1 MPICYVAMVMKLQKS
16 LMHTLSAI
24 TTRLARFCHRPMPR
38 HLPGSVARPNGVQ
51 QGLTLLEGLL
61 SIGVIAA
68 GLAIVTTLQVNQFNY
83 EKAAVTAQQ
92 HRIVHYAARRYLRD
106 YFGEIL
112 ARTPRGRVSEI
123 PAAVM
128 AAEGYLPDFMVL
140 NGVLRVNPYNQSYR
154 LLARRTDHEGDSPTL
169 ELLTVTTGGQP
180 LTAAEAGRIVSIAGA
195 EAGTLSIDGRALAGA
210 YGSWEI
216 PLDQLPAEYRLQRG
230 NLAMIAYYRQGGG
243 VYVNSFEVN
252 LPSRVDQNENLP
264 EDNARR
270 SGGQTGIN
278 RILGDASSRDRIRRQ
293 EPSQVVGTTD
303 NDSIG
308 SFGRS
313 FNRDLFAERD
323 RDLFTFQPEPP
334 RQPRQAAPQPA
345 PQAAP
350 VQPTTA
356 PRSANTTATA
366 GADCAPER
374 SLAISLDNSN
384 QILVCQQRVWQP
396 INLPLALHYGGLS
409 QNGAEVQSQSFPVGQ
424 RGFLIAQSAI
434 GPARGETGINLPPS
448 AGIFVNGAPCQPST
462 PIPADANLPGE
473 FRCTMVL
480 SPGQYTVASSDGLG
494 VGQRSYHRLSFVV
507 LPY

>member
-1 MPICYVAMVMKLQKS
+1 MIKACLIRIYQAWARS
-16 LMHTLSAI
+16 SA
-24 TTRLARFCHRPMPR
+24 RGHGERQ
-38 HLPGSVARPNGVQ
+38 S
-51 QGLTLLEGLL
+51 GLTLLEGLL

-92 HRIVHYAARRYLRD
+92 HRIVHYAARRYMRD
-106 YFGEIL
+106 YFGDIL
-112 ARTPRGRVSEI
+112 ANTPRGQVTEI
-123 PAAVM
+123 PAGVM

-154 LLARRTDHEGDSPTL
+154 LLARRTDRDGDSPTL
-169 ELLTVTTGGQP
+169 ELLTVTTGGKP
-180 LTAAEAGRIVSIAGA
+180 LTATEAGRIVSIAGA

-216 PLDQLPAEYRLQRG
+216 PLADLPAEYRLQRG

-264 EDNARR
+264 EDNVRG
-270 SGGQTGIN
+270 SGGQVGISS
-278 RILGDASSRDRIRRQ
+278 ILGDRRSRDRSRRN
-293 EPSQVVGTTD
+293 EPRDVVRTTD
-303 NDSIG
+303 RGNFG

-313 FNRDLFAERD
+313 FNRDLFAERE
-323 RDLFTFQPEPP
+323 RGLFTFEPEPP
-334 RQPRQAAPQPA
+334 RQQRETAPQPA
-345 PQAAP
+345 PQP
-350 VQPTTA
+350 A
-356 PRSANTTATA
+356 PRTTPPQSANTTATA
-366 GADCAPER
+366 GASCAPER
-374 SLAISLDNSN
+374 SLAISLDNNN

-396 INLPLALHYGGLS
+396 INLPLALHYGGLN
-409 QNGAEVQSQSFPVGQ
+409 QNGAEVRSQSFPVAQ

-448 AGIFVNGAPCQPST
+448 AGIQVNGSSCQNST
-462 PIPADANLPGE
+462 PIPSDSNQTGE

-480 SPGQYTVASSDGLG
+480 SPGQYTISSSDGLG
-494 VGQRSYHRLSFVV
+494 VGQRTYHRLSFVV